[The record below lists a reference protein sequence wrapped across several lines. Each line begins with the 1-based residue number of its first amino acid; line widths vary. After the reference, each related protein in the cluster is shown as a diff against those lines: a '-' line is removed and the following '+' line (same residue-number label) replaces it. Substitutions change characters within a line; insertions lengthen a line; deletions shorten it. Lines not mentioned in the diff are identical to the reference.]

1 MPWNAT
7 AKDGSRDICKG
18 EVFVIDDDAATR
30 ETLTKTLRKEGYVVI
45 SFASGSALLS
55 YARLRKPVCVF
66 VEVGLS
72 DRSGFDV
79 LRKLRAENC
88 PAPIFATSTDGV
100 IPMAVDAIRN
110 GAFDFI
116 VKPVCVSDIVAR
128 MDAALDEYAR
138 AATADDV
145 TDVPLYLAGC
155 EPLNNR
161 ERQVLARLAIG
172 ETNKG
177 IARHLG
183 LSARTV
189 EGYRAAIM
197 RKFGVRNATELL
209 RRVFSQDPQANRPT

>member
-7 AKDGSRDICKG
+7 AKDSSRDALKG
-18 EVFVIDDDAATR
+18 EVFIIDGDAVTR
-30 ETLTKTLRKEGYVVI
+30 ETLTTALRKEGYVVI

-55 YARLRKPVCVF
+55 YAKIRKPVCVF

-72 DRSGFDV
+72 DCSGFDV

-100 IPMAVDAIRN
+100 IPMAVAAIRN

-116 VKPVCVSDIVAR
+116 VKPICVGEIVVR
-128 MDAALDEYAR
+128 MDAALDEVAR
-138 AATADDV
+138 AATANEV
-145 TDVPLYLAGC
+145 SDVPLHLSGC

-197 RKFGVRNATELL
+197 RKVGVRNATELL
-209 RRVFSQDPQANRPT
+209 RRVFSQDPQANRPA